1 MKNLKETKLVFWT
14 FELLLVVGIVFL
26 CTKVSFI
33 FSPIGIF
40 ISTIFAP
47 LLIAGF
53 LYYMLNPILEILMK
67 VKITKTK
74 RINRTWGTT
83 IIFVA
88 LILIIVYLIASL
100 IPHLISQLANLAN
113 NMPKFAAHQEESLT
127 KMTRHGWLKNIDW
140 DPIVSKMQK
149 SYASYLKV
157 MLSNISNSAGN
168 IISIATNVIITL
180 ITAPIILFY
189 MLKDG
194 DKFLPSVE
202 KLFPAL
208 SESHR
213 RQSETLLK
221 KMNKTLS
228 HYIGGQVIECLFVG
242 TFTSI
247 GYLLIGQRYALLLG
261 VFAGFCNLVP
271 YVGPYIGIIPA
282 LLVAIIVSPEQ
293 AFWTIIVVIVVQQI
307 DGNFVYPNV
316 IGKSLNIHPLTIIII
331 LLAAGH
337 IAGLIGTILAI
348 PIYAILKVIIEYIY
362 SIWLV
367 QHDQKSEIN

>member
-1 MKNLKETKLVFWT
+1 MKNLKESKLVFWT
-14 FELLLVVGIVFL
+14 FELLLVVGIIYL
-26 CTKVSFI
+26 CTKVSFM

-40 ISTIFAP
+40 VSTIFAP

-67 VKITKTK
+67 IKITKTK

-83 IIFVA
+83 IIFLA
-88 LILIIVYLIASL
+88 LILVLAYIALSL
-100 IPHLISQLANLAN
+100 VPHLVSQVANLAS
-113 NMPKFAAHQEESLT
+113 NMPKFASHQQASLE
-127 KMTRHGWLKNIDW
+127 KLTRHGWLKHIDW
-140 DPIVSKMQK
+140 DPIVAKVQS
-149 SYASYLKV
+149 SYSSYLKV
-157 MLSNISNSAGN
+157 LLSNITNSAGN
-168 IISIATNVIITL
+168 IISVATNVIITL

-202 KLFPAL
+202 RLFPVL
-208 SESHR
+208 SDRHR
-213 RQSETLLK
+213 KQSETLLK
-221 KMNKTLS
+221 KMNQTLS

-271 YVGPYIGIIPA
+271 YVGPYIGIVPA
-282 LLVAIIVSPEQ
+282 LLVAIVVSPEQ
-293 AFWTIIVVIVVQQI
+293 ALYTIIVVLVVQQV
-307 DGNFVYPNV
+307 DGNLVYPNV
-316 IGKSLNIHPLTIIII
+316 IGKSLDIHPLTIIII

-337 IAGLIGTILAI
+337 IAGLVGMILAI
-348 PIYAILKVIIEYIY
+348 PFYAIMKVIIEYLY
-362 SIWLV
+362 NIWLV
-367 QHDQKSEIN
+367 QNDKKSDLN